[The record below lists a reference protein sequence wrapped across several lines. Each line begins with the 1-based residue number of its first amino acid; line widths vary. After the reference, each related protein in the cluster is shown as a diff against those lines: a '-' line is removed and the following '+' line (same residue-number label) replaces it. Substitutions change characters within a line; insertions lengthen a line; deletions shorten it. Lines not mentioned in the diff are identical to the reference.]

1 MKFSDYFRFC
11 YKGLVQ
17 RKTRSYLTI
26 IGIVIGIMAIVGLI
40 SIGVGMQ
47 VYMDEQIGKMG
58 INKIIIMPVP
68 PGGALGGPSSASTY
82 FTDRDVRAVENVR
95 GVDANC
101 YMVYRTSLITYKD
114 IDATASV
121 VGMVPSIAED
131 AYFDVQGYELESG
144 RDLEDKDAHKIT
156 IGYWIA
162 YKTFK
167 VGDTYKEVKIGDKIE
182 IKEQGFKVIGIM
194 EEIGNRDD
202 DMTIVMSIDD
212 AERLFDVR
220 NEYDFFFAKIKE
232 GADPEDVADRI
243 RDRLEDERDEEDF
256 TVMTAAQLSETVG
269 GILSAVSAVLIG
281 IGAISLLVGGVG
293 IMNTM
298 YTSVVERTR
307 EIGIY
312 KALGAENNTI
322 LMLFLVES
330 GLIGVIG
337 GLIGIV
343 LGFGMALMVEII
355 GKEMGVGLLHA
366 WISWELTAF
375 ALFFSFS
382 IGVLAGFL
390 PSRSA
395 SQMDP
400 VDALRHE

>member
-1 MKFSDYFRFC
+1 MKLLDYFRFC
-11 YKGLVQ
+11 IRGMVQ
-17 RKTRSYLTI
+17 RKTRSWLTI

-47 VYMDEQIGKMG
+47 VYMNDQIGKMG
-58 INKIIIMPVP
+58 VNKIIIMPMP
-68 PGGALGGPSSASTY
+68 PGGGFGPAAASTY
-82 FTDRDVRAVENVR
+82 FTNRDAKAVEKVR

-101 YMVYRTSLITYKD
+101 YMVYRTSIITYKN
-114 IDATASV
+114 IDAVAPV

-131 AYFDVQGYELESG
+131 AYFDVQGYELGSG
-144 RDLEDKDAHKIT
+144 RALEDKDTHKIT
-156 IGYWIA
+156 IGYWTA

-167 VGDTYKEVKIGDKIE
+167 VGDSHKEVKIGDKIE

-194 EEIGNRDD
+194 KEIGNRDD
-202 DMTIVMSIDD
+202 DTTISMSLDD
-212 AERLFDVR
+212 AEQLFDVS
-220 NEYDFFFAKIKE
+220 NEYDFFFVKVKE
-232 GADPEDVADRI
+232 GADPEDVAERI
-243 RDRLEDERDEEDF
+243 RDRLEKLRGEEDF

-298 YTSVVERTR
+298 YTSVTERTR

-322 LMLFLVES
+322 LGLFLVES
-330 GLIGVIG
+330 GLIGVFG

-343 LGFGMALMVEII
+343 LGFGMAILVEMV

-366 WISWELTAF
+366 WISWELTIF
-375 ALFFSFS
+375 ALLFSFG

-390 PSRSA
+390 PARSA
-395 SQMDP
+395 AKMNP

>member
-1 MKFSDYFRFC
+1 MKLVDYFRFC
-11 YKGLVQ
+11 IRGIVQ

-58 INKIIIMPVP
+58 VNKIIIMPMP
-68 PGGALGGPSSASTY
+68 PGGGFGPAAASTY
-82 FTDRDVRAVENVR
+82 FTDRDAKAVEKVR

-101 YMVYRTSLITYKD
+101 YMVYRTSIITYKD
-114 IDATASV
+114 IDATAPI

-144 RDLEDKDAHKIT
+144 RDLEDKDTHKIT
-156 IGYWIA
+156 IGYWIVH
-162 YKTFK
+162 KTFK
-167 VGDTYKEVKIGDKIE
+167 VGDSYKEVKIGDKIE
-182 IKEQGFKVIGIM
+182 IKDQGFKVIGIM

-202 DMTIVMSIDD
+202 DMTIAMSLDD
-212 AERLFDVR
+212 AEDLFGVSG
-220 NEYDFFFAKIKE
+220 EYDFFFVKVKE
-232 GADPEDVADRI
+232 GADPEDVAERI
-243 RDRLEDERDEEDF
+243 RDRLEKLRGEEDF

-298 YTSVVERTR
+298 YTSVLERTR

-322 LMLFLVES
+322 LTLFLVES
-330 GLIGVIG
+330 GLIGVLG

-343 LGFGMALMVEII
+343 LGFGMALVVEMI
-355 GKEMGVGLLHA
+355 GREMGVGLLHA
-366 WISWELTAF
+366 WIAWELALF
-375 ALFFSFS
+375 ALLFSFS

-390 PSRSA
+390 PARSA
-395 SQMDP
+395 AKMNP

>member
-1 MKFSDYFRFC
+1 MKLLDYFRFC
-11 YKGLVQ
+11 VRGIVQ
-17 RKTRSYLTI
+17 RKTRSWLTI

-58 INKIIIMPVP
+58 VNKIIIMPMP
-68 PGGALGGPSSASTY
+68 PGGGFGPAAASTY
-82 FTDRDVRAVENVR
+82 FTDRDARAVEKVR

-101 YMVYRTSLITYKD
+101 YMVYRTSIVTYKD
-114 IDATASV
+114 IDAVAPV
-121 VGMVPSIAED
+121 VGMVPSIAEE
-131 AYFDVQGYELESG
+131 AYFDVQGYEIESG
-144 RDLEDKDAHKIT
+144 RALEDKDTHKIT
-156 IGYWIA
+156 IGYWTA

-167 VGDTYKEVKIGDKIE
+167 VGDSYKEVKIGDKIE

-202 DMTIVMSIDD
+202 DTTISMSLDD
-212 AERLFDVR
+212 AEQLFDVSG
-220 NEYDFFFAKIKE
+220 EYDFFFVKVKE
-232 GADPEDVADRI
+232 GADPEDVAERI
-243 RDRLEDERDEEDF
+243 RDRLEKLRGEEDF

-269 GILSAVSAVLIG
+269 GILSAVSAVLVG

-298 YTSVVERTR
+298 YTSVTERTR

-322 LMLFLVES
+322 LTLFLVES
-330 GLIGVIG
+330 GLIGVFG

-343 LGFGMALMVEII
+343 LGFGMAILVEIV

-366 WISWELTAF
+366 WISWELTLF
-375 ALFFSFS
+375 ALLFSFG

-390 PSRSA
+390 PARSA
-395 SQMDP
+395 AKMNP